1 MKVLVTGG
9 AGFIG
14 SHLCEALLARGDEV
28 TVADNFL
35 TGRQRNLAHL
45 LERPGFRLLEH
56 DVTQPLALVVDQIYH
71 LASPASPVGYAAHPI
86 ETHLVN
92 SIGTYH
98 LLQLARA
105 QGARFLFTSTSEA
118 YGDPLVHPQREDYFG
133 NVNPIGPRS
142 CYDESKRFA
151 ESLTMEYVRQF
162 GLDAR
167 IVRLFNTYGPRMD
180 PQDGRVVPNFIAQAL
195 RGEPLTVYGDGS
207 QTRSFC
213 YVSDIVDGL
222 LRAMN
227 TPGTAGEVFNLGNP
241 DERTILDFAY
251 QILAVLGV
259 DRDIE
264 YLPGRQD
271 DPARRCPEIAK
282 ARARLGWA
290 PVVTLDA
297 GLPPTIAY
305 FRTALG
311 LETSDGARA
320 RG

>member
-9 AGFIG
+9 SGFIG

-35 TGRQRNLAHL
+35 TGRQLNLAHL

-56 DVTQPLALVVDQIYH
+56 DVTQPLELAVDQIYH
-71 LASPASPVGYAAHPI
+71 LASPASPVGYARHPI

-105 QGARFLFTSTSEA
+105 LGARFLFTSTSVA
-118 YGDPLVHPQREDYFG
+118 YGDPLVHPKREDYFG
-133 NVNPIGPRS
+133 NVTPIGPRS

-241 DERTILDFAY
+241 DERTILDFAHR
-251 QILAVLGV
+251 ILAVLGV
-259 DRDIE
+259 DREIE
-264 YLPGRQD
+264 YRPGRQD

-311 LETSDGARA
+311 LETSEGARA